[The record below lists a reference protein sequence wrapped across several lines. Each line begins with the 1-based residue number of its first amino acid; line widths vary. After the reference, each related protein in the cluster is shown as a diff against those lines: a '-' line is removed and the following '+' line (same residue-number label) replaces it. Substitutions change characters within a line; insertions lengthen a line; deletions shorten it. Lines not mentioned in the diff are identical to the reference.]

1 MKGASRQSTIASM
14 RGDGRHS
21 SVAAPF
27 PAAEPQGVSERGR
40 YSPQSEGVV
49 SSTVS
54 EIAFDIGWDFARFG
68 RFLDA
73 ATRDI
78 DIRAGFAAGH
88 EHFRVPQHVPDRY
101 ISKWLQLR
109 LNAFKRRRLLNPE
122 VTPEY
127 LKRIDCPTCPITLVT
142 LTHGTLRDSDWSV
155 DRINNDGAY
164 AAGNLM
170 IMSVKANRAKGS
182 KHYLEVARIAESEAN
197 APTDSLCAPEWARL
211 ACVMAGAEQSADPRS
226 ALGPLLTRIPEDS
239 RVPLYYVFQQIV
251 LNAAST
257 AAARNRAVKSC
268 NRLHPSNDRR
278 LGLRFAAERL
288 AIALK
293 RVEYPYDALADAV
306 IQRFLRESFTSL
318 PRTSVPDLLVLC
330 SEHGAERCEPTIPD
344 AWSIQ
349 TLGRF

>member
-1 MKGASRQSTIASM
+1 M
-14 RGDGRHS
+14 
-21 SVAAPF
+21 
-27 PAAEPQGVSERGR
+27 
-40 YSPQSEGVV
+40 V

-88 EHFRVPQHVPDRY
+88 EHFRVPQHLPNRY
-101 ISKWLQLR
+101 IAKWLQLR
-109 LNAFKRRRLLNPE
+109 LNAFRRRRLLNPE

-127 LKRIDCPTCPITLVT
+127 LKRIDCPTCPITLVS
-142 LTHGTLRDSDWSV
+142 LTHAALRDSDWSV

-182 KHYLEVARIAESEAN
+182 KRYLEVARLAEAN
-197 APTDSLCAPEWARL
+197 ASTEGLRAAEWARL
-211 ACVMAGAEQSADPRS
+211 ACVMAGAEGSADPSS
-226 ALGPLLTRIPEDS
+226 ALRPLLTRIPEDS

-251 LNAAST
+251 LSAAST
-257 AAARNRAVKSC
+257 AAERNRAVKSF

-288 AIALK
+288 AVALK

-306 IQRFLRESFTSL
+306 VQRFLRAWFASL
-318 PRTSVPDLLVLC
+318 PRTSVPDLLLLC
-330 SEHGAERCEPTIPD
+330 SEHGVERCEPAIPD